1 MGPLPKCGEIAL
13 RLSMT
18 VRPKGFLMD
27 TASLSW
33 DGIDGWQLRHVK
45 FAPGLVFY
53 FGDRATLADGSR
65 FRELRQ
71 SFPDAC
77 LIGCS
82 TDGQIA
88 GDELVESG
96 ISGVAIRFETTT
108 MRTAM
113 AAIDEPSS
121 SAACGEAIGAA
132 LASHGL
138 AGILV
143 LSDGLAVNGG
153 ELLAGIAKHVGSIPV
168 FGGLAA
174 DGALFVET
182 AVGLNCPPKPGLVAA
197 IGFYGSSI
205 RFGHGSAGGWDVFGP
220 KRRITTAKGNTLTAL
235 DGRPALD
242 LYERYLD
249 ADEFAALPGSA
260 LLFPLEIHDPARP
273 GHRLVRTV
281 MGVDHEKRTLSFGG
295 DMPEG
300 WVAQL
305 MRGNFDR
312 LAAGAAEAAG
322 AARDALGSV
331 ESNHGVALLVS
342 CFGRKLLMG
351 QHIATE
357 IEAAGAELG
366 PELTRIGFYSYG
378 EISPHGGSG
387 RSELHNQTMTVTTMT
402 ER

>member
-1 MGPLPKCGEIAL
+1 
-13 RLSMT
+13 
-18 VRPKGFLMD
+18 
-27 TASLSW
+27 
-33 DGIDGWQLRHVK
+33 
-45 FAPGLVFY
+45 
-53 FGDRATLADGSR
+53 
-65 FRELRQ
+65 
-71 SFPDAC
+71 
-77 LIGCS
+77 
-82 TDGQIA
+82 
-88 GDELVESG
+88 
-96 ISGVAIRFETTT
+96 
-108 MRTAM
+108 
-113 AAIDEPSS
+113 
-121 SAACGEAIGAA
+121 
-132 LASHGL
+132 
-138 AGILV
+138 
-143 LSDGLAVNGG
+143 
-153 ELLAGIAKHVGSIPV
+153 
-168 FGGLAA
+168 
-174 DGALFVET
+174 
-182 AVGLNCPPKPGLVAA
+182 
-197 IGFYGSSI
+197 
-205 RFGHGSAGGWDVFGP
+205 
-220 KRRITTAKGNTLTAL
+220 
-235 DGRPALD
+235 
-242 LYERYLD
+242 
-249 ADEFAALPGSA
+249 
-260 LLFPLEIHDPARP
+260 
-273 GHRLVRTV
+273 